1 MYAMYACSLS
11 ALLKSRRD
19 SASSGDVWKS
29 IADIPVTWATC
40 VSVQNRILAVG
51 GRQPEKKEES
61 RAIHMYDPLSQLF
74 FFFPPSYPLAT
85 SKLFFEQSAMV
96 LRHLVGIGGN
106 FHSVWFTVRQES
118 LFVHRSPIEPK
129 IGNKRMSII

>member
-74 FFFPPSYPLAT
+74 FFPSIISSGNKQIIFRTECNGPPSP
-85 SKLFFEQSAMV
+85 SRHWWEFPFSMV
-96 LRHLVGIGGN
+96 YC
-106 FHSVWFTVRQES
+106 
-118 LFVHRSPIEPK
+118 
-129 IGNKRMSII
+129 